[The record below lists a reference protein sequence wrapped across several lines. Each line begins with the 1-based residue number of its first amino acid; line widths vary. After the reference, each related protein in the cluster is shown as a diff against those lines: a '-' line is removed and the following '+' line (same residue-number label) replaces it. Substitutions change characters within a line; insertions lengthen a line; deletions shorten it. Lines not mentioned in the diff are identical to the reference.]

1 MMAQKMD
8 LAKELDTRL
17 TRQALYHFDVCTRC
31 NACSDRCHMY
41 VETEDPI
48 HSPAYKLALLR
59 RAYER
64 YHTIGGKITSKLS
77 KAKDL
82 SDKNLKEIS
91 SAMFECTRCRRC
103 TAYCPFGIDHAWSVT
118 QGRNFARIVGKAPES
133 LTTMAKVT
141 LARSRN
147 IASYEYLYTLLIK
160 TLENQLCEEIGN
172 PNAEIPIKNYD
183 ADVLYVSIAGQYYI
197 DNEKCIGCGVCKQ
210 LCPQKTIEGELKKP
224 HKIIQEGCISC
235 GICYKNCKFD
245 AIVVKSPSM
254 YSTIM
259 PAAKIFNK
267 VEEKWSLSLYDAA
280 NYNYFLGDIDTAKEV
295 TGYLINEAEE
305 LGVKTVVMSE
315 SGHGFYIMRH
325 LAQKWF
331 KRNFPFKVKSTAEIM
346 AEYIKE
352 GRLKFDPSRF
362 SKSISYHDP
371 CEVGRNGG
379 IFEEPRFILNHIA
392 KEFVELAPPNRE
404 YNWCCGGGGGLV
416 AETEFKDLRMKT
428 GKRKAQQIRETKAKV
443 VATMCENCRSQLTDL
458 NKHYNLGIQVAS
470 LMDLVA
476 NAIKKK

>member
-1 MMAQKMD
+1 MTAQKMD

-17 TRQALYHFDVCTRC
+17 TRQAFYHFDVCTRC
-31 NACSDRCHMY
+31 NACTDRCHMY

-59 RAYER
+59 RVYKR
-64 YHTIGGKITSKLS
+64 YHTIGGKIASRLF
-77 KAKDL
+77 KAIDL

-103 TAYCPFGIDHAWSVT
+103 AAHCPFGIDPNWIVSA
-118 QGRNFARIVGKAPES
+118 GRYFSSMGGRAPKT
-133 LTTMAKVT
+133 LTAMAKAGVKR
-141 LARSRN
+141 AKYIEN
-147 IASYEYLYTLLIK
+147 YEYLYTLQIK
-160 TLENQLCEEIGN
+160 TLENELHEITN
-172 PNAEIPIKNYD
+172 DPDAEIPIRNPD
-183 ADVLYVSIAGQYYI
+183 ADVLYVPLAVQYVV
-197 DNEKCIGCGVCKQ
+197 NSEKCIGCGLCRK
-210 LCPQKTIEGELKKP
+210 LCPQGAIKGEFKKP
-224 HKIIQEGCISC
+224 SFISQEECIAC
-235 GICYKNCKFD
+235 GTCHKNCRLE
-245 AIVVKSPSM
+245 AIIVKTPGAH
-254 YSTIM
+254 STIM
-259 PAAKIFNK
+259 PAAKIFNAAD
-267 VEEKWSLSLYDAA
+267 ENWSLSLYDAA

-295 TGYLINEAEE
+295 TSYLINEAEQ

-325 LAQKWF
+325 LAPTWF

-379 IFEEPRFILNHIA
+379 IFEEPRFILNHVA

-416 AETEFKDLRMKT
+416 AETEFKDLRVKT
-428 GKRKAQQIRETKAKV
+428 GKRKAQQIKETKAKV
-443 VATMCENCRSQLTDL
+443 VASTCENCRSQLTDL
-458 NKHYNLGIQVAS
+458 NEKYNLGIKAAS